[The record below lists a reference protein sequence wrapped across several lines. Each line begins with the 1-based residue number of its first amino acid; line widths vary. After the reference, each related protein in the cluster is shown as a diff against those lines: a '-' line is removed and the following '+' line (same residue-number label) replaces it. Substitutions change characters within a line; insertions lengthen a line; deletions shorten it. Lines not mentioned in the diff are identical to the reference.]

1 MTTKTTL
8 ALRGVLIA
16 AAALLPMTPAQ
27 AAPLPVANGNWLYL
41 TVTHG
46 DERSREINGTL
57 LLCDPP
63 RGYSRA
69 AEACAELRAA
79 QGDIGRIP
87 PGHSFCPM
95 LYSPVT
101 VTARGEW
108 DERQVEYSHT
118 FANACELQARTGA
131 VFAIADRAEPGGVPH
146 RSAPGVPH
154 RTGADLRH

>member
-8 ALRGVLIA
+8 ALRGALLA

-27 AAPLPVANGNWLYL
+27 AAPRPVAGGNWLYL
-41 TVTHG
+41 TVTDG
-46 DERSREINGTL
+46 DDRSREINGTL

-63 RGYSRA
+63 RGHSRA
-69 AEACAELRAA
+69 AEACAELQAA

-87 PGHSFCPM
+87 RGHSFCPM
-95 LYSPVT
+95 LYAPVT

-108 DERQVEYSHT
+108 DERPVEYSHT
-118 FANACELQARTGA
+118 FANVCELQARTGA
-131 VFAIADRAEPGGVPH
+131 VFTIAQRSAPGGVPH

-154 RTGADLRH
+154 HAASGVRH